1 MRDFRSIDS
10 DDLTQVMG
18 GEATAANLGRCGP
31 GDGMAWLGDV
41 RTPECLRHDQM
52 VRSHLDNGS
61 SKPMAH
67 LKSLPAL
74 PSAVGSYIG
83 VRAGQAA
90 DAVKGLFK

>member
-1 MRDFRSIDS
+1 M
-10 DDLTQVMG
+10 Q
-18 GEATAANLGRCGP
+18 GEQISGT
-31 GDGMAWLGDV
+31 
-41 RTPECLRHDQM
+41 M